1 MEKGTSGGCFDKHCD
16 GCKYYS
22 KITGAIYY
30 CTYLMQTDRRR
41 PCPPGKGCTVKIPKK
56 RRKARESTECD

>member
-1 MEKGTSGGCFDKHCD
+1 MVNKEDGGCFNKDCA

-22 KITGAIYY
+22 SITKAVYY
-30 CTYLMQTDRRR
+30 CTYFLETGRRR

-56 RRKARESTECD
+56 RRSKRENT